1 MTTHDPGKPDFGEPG
16 SGKPVDPEDVLYES
30 RINALLEGE
39 LTPAEAE
46 ALKAAAREDS
56 RLAEAIVAAWQL
68 QESLDRLAI
77 EKAPASLRQRLQRI
91 PVEYGETRARSGF
104 GLAGWALSLGVVAV
118 AAVSLTLVL
127 GPRDNGPVSPE
138 QVAGHPE
145 PGPVPDGSIPSA
157 ADAIPEDVAEARRE
171 LAIAFHYIDKAG
183 LRTSREIRSVLNEE
197 LAAPVKDNLSRHLP
211 YVPQGPKEKQA

>member
-1 MTTHDPGKPDFGEPG
+1 MNTHDPGNPG
-16 SGKPVDPEDVLYES
+16 TPGDPAAPGPIDES

-39 LTPAEAE
+39 LTPEEAE

-68 QESLDRLAI
+68 QASLDELAI
-77 EKAPASLRQRLQRI
+77 EKAPASLRQRLRSI
-91 PVEYGETRARSGF
+91 PGEYGEAETRTGSGF
-104 GLAGWALSLGVVAV
+104 DLGLAGWALSLGVVAV
-118 AAVSLTLVL
+118 AAVSIALVM
-127 GPRDNGPVSPE
+127 GPDVT
-138 QVAGHPE
+138 A
-145 PGPVPDGSIPSA
+145 PVPSSGSNQA
-157 ADAIPEDVAEARRE
+157 AAKEQERVAEARRE

-211 YVPQGPKEKQA
+211 YMPQGSKEKQHENA